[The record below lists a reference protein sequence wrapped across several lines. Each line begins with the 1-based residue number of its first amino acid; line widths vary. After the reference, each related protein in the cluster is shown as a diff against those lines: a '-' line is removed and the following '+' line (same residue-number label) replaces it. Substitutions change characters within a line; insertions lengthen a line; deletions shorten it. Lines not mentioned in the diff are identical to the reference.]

1 MTIAASTPYSFI
13 HLYIELNVEVQVV
26 SSNETVISWKLP
38 NTHGIDEVKY
48 ELRLA
53 SLGRIW
59 TYSTT
64 NQNYTLS
71 ALLPYTQYGV
81 QVRSF
86 IESRWSD
93 WSDELDFR
101 TFADG

>member
-1 MTIAASTPYSFI
+1 M
-13 HLYIELNVEVQVV
+13 YIELNVEVQVV
-26 SSNETVISWKLP
+26 SSNGAVISWRLPP
-38 NTHGIDEVKY
+38 NTHGINEVKY

-53 SLGRIW
+53 SLGRIQ
-59 TYSTT
+59 TNYTT
-64 NQNYTLS
+64 TSQIFTLS